1 MAKSAQKKNWF
12 AIWVS
17 VAVVVVLVAVGAIVI
32 AVNNQASAPGA
43 DPEGSIINTETGAIT
58 LSEGSDTLATYVDF
72 ICPAC
77 AQFESIYGPTVKELA
92 TSGTIQL
99 DVHPISIL
107 DRASQGTEYSTRAA
121 SAMYCVASSD
131 PDAAYPFFEAMYVQQ
146 PAEGTAGLTDDQIAE
161 IATAAGATSAS
172 ECIAD
177 GRYMDYVSRM
187 TPNTPVAEGAGGI
200 STPTV
205 VLNDE
210 ILALT
215 GDPQADLASLLTPA
229 E

>member
-17 VAVVVVLVAVGAIVI
+17 VAVVVVLVGVGILV
-32 AVNNQASAPGA
+32 VTLNNQASAPGP
-43 DPEGSIINTETGAIT
+43 DPQGSIIDTDTGAIT
-58 LSEGSDTLATYVDF
+58 LSEGPETLATYVDF

-77 AQFESIYGPTVKELA
+77 GQFETIYGPTVKELA
-92 TSGTIQL
+92 TSGAIQL

-107 DRASQGTEYSTRAA
+107 DRASQGTEYSTRSA

-131 PDAAYPFFEAMYVQQ
+131 PDAAYPFFEAMYEQQ
-146 PAEGTAGLTDDQIAE
+146 PAESSPGLTDEQIVE
-161 IATAAGATSAS
+161 IANTAGATGAA
-172 ECIAD
+172 ECITA
-177 GRYMDYVSRM
+177 GRYMDFVSRM
-187 TPNTPVAEGAGGI
+187 TPETPVAEGAQGI

-215 GDPQADLASLLTPA
+215 GDPQVDLAALLTTP
-229 E
+229 